1 MHGECDEYFL
11 FPSNAKEKS
20 SHLIIRGDEK
30 VTVAAIIWLTFALR
44 IHFKIQPSLIP
55 HKGP

>member
-11 FPSNAKEKS
+11 FQSDAKEN
-20 SHLIIRGDEK
+20 HLITRGDEK
-30 VTVAAIIWLTFALR
+30 VTVAAIVWLTFALR
-44 IHFKIQPSLIP
+44 IHFKTQPSLIP